1 MQLMC
6 DGAQLFAHLG
16 YIVER
21 DKLVGGN
28 IEYRIHGVPRM

>member
-1 MQLMC
+1 MR

-16 YIVER
+16 DIIER

-28 IEYRIHGVPRM
+28 IEYRIHGMPRM